1 MLILVKT
8 GMLWPIDREL
18 AEALAIL
25 CRVREKLRV
34 QVVGS
39 PKVVGSEHPS
49 LEITL
54 KLFLQP
60 VIRP

>member
-8 GMLWPIDREL
+8 GMLWPIDREM

-39 PKVVGSEHPS
+39 PKVVGQSIH
-49 LEITL
+49 LWRL
-54 KLFLQP
+54 Y
-60 VIRP
+60 